1 MKKLLCGSL
10 IALGLISGANATDL
24 ISLAT
29 NGKANESSLG
39 VKALSNQE
47 MNEIVG
53 GAYVNRKFIKQYGV
67 VNNSGQNIRYTAYY
81 PITLEN
87 YIDSIYINLLPNEI
101 GAVETTYNFRTN
113 KISVKIVAINK
124 NDYIH
129 MRDLYKDAQTRIN
142 NLSNV
147 SSWIKSDKANIKYFR

>member
-1 MKKLLCGSL
+1 
-10 IALGLISGANATDL
+10 
-24 ISLAT
+24 
-29 NGKANESSLG
+29 
-39 VKALSNQE
+39 